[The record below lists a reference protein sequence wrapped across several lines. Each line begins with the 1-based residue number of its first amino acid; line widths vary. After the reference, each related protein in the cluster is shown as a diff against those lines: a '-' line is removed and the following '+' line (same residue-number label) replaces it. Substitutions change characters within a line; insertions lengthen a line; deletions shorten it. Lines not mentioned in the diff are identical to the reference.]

1 MEELQDPR
9 FRLLSQVKRP
19 ARYIGSEVGTL
30 PPKELGSDGVTVCLA
45 FPDTYELGMSY
56 LGFQIFYR
64 LIKSIPFADV
74 DRAYTPWPDMEKLLR
89 AEGLPLCS
97 SEWGL
102 SLKAFDVL
110 AFTLQYEL
118 TATNILTMLALGG
131 IPLHSDDRRD
141 EDPIVIAGGPGTF
154 VPEPLAPFID
164 VFCVGDGEVLFPPLL
179 ELLRGT
185 KGMRR
190 DERLNLIAGLAGLYV
205 PGVTPVVPSSVKRQ
219 IVMDL
224 ENAFYPDSMLVPLTG
239 IVHDRAIVEVFRGC
253 TQGCRFCQAGMAYRP
268 VRSRSPEKVLTLCKN
283 LLKSTGWEE
292 LGLLS
297 LSTCDY
303 RGLLPV
309 LDGLSPLMQEGIK
322 LSLPSLRMDRFSV
335 ELASRLEAVRRGGL
349 TFAPEAGSQ
358 RLRNVINKKIT
369 DENIKETIET
379 AFSHGWGRVKL
390 YFMMGLP
397 TEKEEDLVGI
407 VKLANEALRIGKANK
422 KRAEIS
428 VSVAG
433 FIPKPHTPFQ
443 WEGQLPRDELLE
455 RGRWLKARS
464 KRRGIALSYHD
475 PDQSFI
481 EAVIAKGDRRVAEAI
496 EEAWRRGARFDG
508 WTETFSFP
516 LWMDAFEACG
526 LDAASIAQR
535 KRSAE
540 EVLSWDHIDVGVDK
554 AFLLSERNRAYAG
567 SISPDC
573 RVGGCLSCGWH
584 LEGCRG
590 VNSDRP
596 DQV

>member
-1 MEELQDPR
+1 VKELQDPR

-19 ARYIGSEVGTL
+19 ARYIGSEIETL
-30 PPKELGSDGVTVCLA
+30 SPKELGSDSVTVCLA
-45 FPDTYELGMSY
+45 FPDAYELGMSY

-74 DRAYTPWPDMEKLLR
+74 DRVYAPWPDMEKLLR

-118 TATNILTMLALGG
+118 TATNILTMLALGE
-131 IPLHSDDRRD
+131 IPLHSDERRD
-141 EDPIVIAGGPGTF
+141 EDPIVIAGGPGAF

-164 VFCVGDGEVLFPPLL
+164 AFCVGDGEVLFPPLL

-190 DERLNLIAGLAGLYV
+190 DERLKLIAGLAGFYV
-205 PGVTPVVPSSVKRQ
+205 PGVIPVVPSSVKRQ

-224 ENAFYPDSMLVPLTG
+224 EKAFYPDSMLVPLSG
-239 IVHDRAIVEVFRGC
+239 IVHDRASVEVFRGC

-268 VRSRSPEKVLTLCKN
+268 VRSRSPEKVLALCKS
-283 LLKSTGWEE
+283 LLRSTGWEE

-303 RGLLPV
+303 RGLLSV
-309 LDGLSPLMQEGIK
+309 LDGLFPLMQEGIK

-335 ELASRLEAVRRGGL
+335 ELASRLETARRGGL

-369 DENIKETIET
+369 DENIKETLET
-379 AFSHGWGRVKL
+379 AFSHGWERVKL

-397 TEKEEDLVGI
+397 TEEEEDLMGI

-433 FIPKPHTPFQ
+433 FMPKPHTPFQ

-464 KRRGIALSYHD
+464 KKPGIALSYHD

-481 EAVIAKGDRRVAEAI
+481 EAVIARGDRRVAEAI
-496 EEAWRRGARFDG
+496 EEAWQRGARFDG
-508 WTETFSFP
+508 WTETFSFS
-516 LWMDAFEACG
+516 LWADAFEACG

-535 KRSAE
+535 KRGVE
-540 EVLSWDHIDVGVDK
+540 EVLPWDHIDVGVDK
-554 AFLLSERNRAYAG
+554 AFLLSERDRAYAG

-573 RVGGCLSCGWH
+573 RVGACLSCGWH
-584 LEGCRG
+584 LKGCRG
-590 VNSDRP
+590 GNSDCPGR
-596 DQV
+596 V